1 MKGGIFMPIIK
12 KAASGKYEF
21 WVDLG
26 RDPLT
31 GKRRQVHR
39 GGFATKRDAENELR
53 RLQNEANNGI
63 VIKKQQANVTFEEF
77 QKIGWSGTA
86 APAVISRA
94 RLNRVEHYLKSL
106 III

>member
-1 MKGGIFMPIIK
+1 MKGGIFMPKIK

-39 GGFATKRDAENELR
+39 GGFATKREAENELR
-53 RLQNEANNGI
+53 RLQNEADSSI
-63 VIKKQQANVTFEEF
+63 VVKKQQANVTFEEF
-77 QKIGWSGTA
+77 SKDWLEWYSSTSGNKPST
-86 APAVISRA
+86 IESR
-94 RLNRVEHYLKSL
+94 
-106 III
+106 